1 MCEHRF
7 SSVLKVIGKHEG
19 PTSNQRQRLGR
30 SLPGKTPSGRDTK
43 RERPVGSRRFY
54 DLEQIVEEH
63 SRDMNL
69 GHQVLHLDDLTG
81 IDHRLE
87 FLQFWRRAARSQK
100 LAFLVTTRIT
110 HRQPHQ
116 EAVELRL
123 GKRIRPRGFDR
134 ILGRNNKKRL
144 DQAVA
149 GFFDRYRVLAHR
161 LEQRRL
167 GAGRCS
173 VDLVGEDYV

>member
-1 MCEHRF
+1 MEHGPDFNRLARNRDGFEDGADDGAFGAAPLPTVTDQRVKVQKSVGKHHF
-7 SSVLKVIGKHEG
+7 SGVLEVIGKHEG

-87 FLQFWRRAARSQK
+87 LLQLWLRAARSQK
-100 LAFLVTTRIT
+100 LTFLVMTRIA

-116 EAVELRL
+116 EAIELRL
-123 GKRIRPRGFDR
+123 G
-134 ILGRNNKKRL
+134 
-144 DQAVA
+144 
-149 GFFDRYRVLAHR
+149 
-161 LEQRRL
+161 
-167 GAGRCS
+167 
-173 VDLVGEDYV
+173 